1 MIGADASK
9 LAVLLGDR
17 GAAQL
22 EPAEPEGVGR
32 PMTTKSTI
40 AIVAMMTAAAAT
52 SGCAGL
58 QRSIGG
64 GKVSPDEFRVVT
76 SAPLTLPPDY
86 SLRPPRPNEPRP
98 QELEPDAEA
107 HAALFGQD
115 VAQSASPGERTFI
128 TAAGAQ
134 AVDPEI
140 RDTIDYESQGVVRR
154 NEGFVD
160 RLLSFGHSDSSPA
173 SAPLD
178 PAAEQRRLD
187 DDEAIRRATG
197 GGTVTIQREAG
208 GFKLPG
214 T

>member
-1 MIGADASK
+1 
-9 LAVLLGDR
+9 
-17 GAAQL
+17 
-22 EPAEPEGVGR
+22 
-32 PMTTKSTI
+32 MTTKSTF
-40 AIVAMMTAAAAT
+40 AILAVITAAAAT

-58 QRSIGG
+58 SNSIGG

-76 SAPLTLPPDY
+76 RAPLTLPPDY
-86 SLRPPRPNEPRP
+86 SLRPPRPDEPRP
-98 QELEPDAEA
+98 QELAPGDEA

-115 VAQSASPGERTFI
+115 NAAQASPGERAFV

-134 AVDPEI
+134 TVDPDI

-154 NEGFVD
+154 NESFVD
-160 RLLSFGHSDSSPA
+160 RVLSFGGSSAQP

-197 GGTVTIQREAG
+197 GGTVTIERDAR